1 MSEKI
6 RVFITRRLP
15 GIAPDIL
22 KEHFLVDG
30 SSENRPLPREE
41 LAKVVAEYD
50 AVLATV
56 SEKFDREIIG
66 RKKNLSVISNYAVGL
81 DNIDLE
87 SAAAYEIAVY
97 NTPDAVTDS
106 TADLTFAL
114 LFSLIRKIPAAQ
126 DFVRSGRWNSWD
138 PELFLGEELRG
149 KTFGILGFGK
159 IGQAV
164 AKRAAGF
171 GLEIIYHNRPLLK
184 YPNHNFF
191 QVKLDYLLENSDY
204 ISIHL
209 PLTDETAGYID
220 NSKLNLMKKK
230 PVILN
235 MARGGIVNTDDLY
248 SALQSGQ
255 IRGACLDVTAPEPL
269 SGSHPLCKLDNCLIV
284 PHIGTATQECR
295 KNMARDAAQNII
307 DHFHQTGKI

>member
-6 RVFITRRLP
+6 KVFITRRLP

-22 KEHFLVDG
+22 KEHFLVDA

-87 SAAAYEIAVY
+87 SAAANEIAVY

-126 DFVRSGRWNSWD
+126 DFVRKGRWNSWN

-171 GLEIIYHNRPLLK
+171 GMEIIYHNRPLLK
-184 YPNHNFF
+184 YSNHNFF
-191 QVKLDYLLENSDY
+191 QVNLDYLLENSDY

-209 PLTDETAGYID
+209 PLTDQTAGYID
-220 NSKLNLMKKK
+220 QSKLNLMKKK

-235 MARGGIVNTDDLY
+235 MARGPIVNTDDLF

-269 SGSHPLCKLDNCLIV
+269 SDSHPLCKLDNCLIV
-284 PHIGTATQECR
+284 PHIGTATHECR
-295 KNMARDAAQNII
+295 KKMARDAAQNII
-307 DHFHQTGKI
+307 DHFHQKGKI